1 MAAQFQFQFHCL
13 PSLHHLFWFSFFP
26 PEFQM
31 VVTSP
36 RFPSTLS
43 NFCYIGSVAD
53 VLPTLKTVVSLQ
65 RKSPGNAPPFK
76 CPLTLSSRCSP
87 SNLNFYTFALV
98 GWTVL
103 LCVVRVSHWG
113 VWTTVPPPR
122 GGLLYAGAACFE
134 IGETAVVAAMRRRP
148 RPTNEP
154 ATSVGERAGN
164 WAPGARSSKSHFF
177 TNFWTEQMQQHSPRR
192 LRPCPRL
199 TAWVLL
205 SHCSPGPTRRQFCC
219 GGGGW

>member
-1 MAAQFQFQFHCL
+1 MAAQFQFHCL

-76 CPLTLSSRCSP
+76 CPLSSRCSP

-113 VWTTVPPPR
+113 VWTTVPPP
-122 GGLLYAGAACFE
+122 
-134 IGETAVVAAMRRRP
+134 P
-148 RPTNEP
+148 
-154 ATSVGERAGN
+154 
-164 WAPGARSSKSHFF
+164 
-177 TNFWTEQMQQHSPRR
+177 
-192 LRPCPRL
+192 
-199 TAWVLL
+199 
-205 SHCSPGPTRRQFCC
+205 
-219 GGGGW
+219 GGGGASVRGRCVLWDRWNGCGCSDAEASAANQRTSHLCGREGGQLGSRCSQQ